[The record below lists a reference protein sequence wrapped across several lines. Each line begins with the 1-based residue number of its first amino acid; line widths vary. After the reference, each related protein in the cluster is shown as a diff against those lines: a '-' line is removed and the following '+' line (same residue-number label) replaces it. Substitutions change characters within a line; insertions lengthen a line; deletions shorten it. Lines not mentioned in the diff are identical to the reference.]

1 MQTKAKLGGIKERI
15 LMHRLLGASVGALA
29 VFCLGFVFVPTLISE
44 ASAVQDVSVGANW
57 VSTSLTLDPDYG
69 NGSASDVGHGDIA
82 FGDIIPTSTIDG
94 NIGTERVI
102 KKTIGIESS
111 GRYYS
116 VYLSMADSSSA
127 LKLNGDDS
135 NIRINSVSGTWDSPA
150 AFSATSWGY
159 AVPNTPIPTSAATW
173 TDASTPEYPI
183 FSQATTFSNVAN
195 LGIDLTKNNNASV
208 YNQDTWVA
216 APVLGSAQQ
225 IWKAETSNNYG
236 FGGENGDSV
245 NDHFDIYYG
254 IMVGADT
261 LAGTYENELVYTALA
276 SAQAIDEISNNL
288 LVSERFVAEGTT
300 ETLKFDLASSQSGLI
315 KPSQVYAYLVPHS
328 DILHQTIGGV
338 EETDEDV
345 LVRLMANLAQDSSY
359 YDTCDFDRT
368 DSSTDI
374 VFDTDGATITCEM
387 PAETPVW
394 DGGLTNSA
402 TATDGYYDIWI
413 AIPAYNANY
422 ISKTTEVGTNNR
434 VASVVYVGLQSVDE
448 NGDRIVTE
456 MQQMAKTICDNTNVW
471 NNQVGDAARIL
482 DPTGTNQLVADV
494 MTTEIDEETGEETE
508 VVDGAA
514 TSEASAILGIGSFL
528 LTDNRDDKLYK
539 VRRLAD
545 GNCWMAENLKIN
557 LADFAFTQ
565 SLTRNNTD
573 INTDRAY
580 WDPASSMFEY
590 AQSIAEAE
598 GYNGDPVTREN
609 YFLIASEDLLGDA
622 QTTQFETTSDSIW
635 GTLYYDDTETGEKV
649 LGASRRNN
657 KYSIDIPREYITSG
671 AGYYNWAAATA
682 GSGLFDTTGW
692 AGDSICPLGWQLP
705 GTGDGAATKSY
716 RSLLAVGPY
725 GYLSGTNAQKI
736 PFSFTLGGVRYHGVS
751 GLYQTHLGRFW
762 SKGAPSNTDTTY
774 LAVGGGSTMEP
785 RNTYSKTSG
794 IYVRCVSRD

>member
-1 MQTKAKLGGIKERI
+1 MQTKDQLGGIKERI

-29 VFCLGFVFVPTLISE
+29 VFCLAFVFVPTLISE

-135 NIRINSVSGTWDSPA
+135 NIRINPVSGTWDSPA

-173 TDASTPEYPI
+173 KDASTPEYPI

-245 NDHFDIYYG
+245 NNHFDIYYG

-261 LAGTYENELVYTALA
+261 LTGTYENELVYTALA

-345 LVRLMANLAQDSSY
+345 LARLVANLAQDSSY

-434 VASVVYVGLQSVDE
+434 VASVVYVGLQSVDG

-456 MQQMAKTICDNTNVW
+456 MQQMAKTICDNTNIW
-471 NNQVGDAARIL
+471 NNQTGGNARIL

-565 SLTRNNTD
+565 SLTRDNTD

-622 QTTQFETTSDSIW
+622 QTTQFETTSNSIW

-649 LGASRRNN
+649 LGVSRRNN

-692 AGDSICPLGWQLP
+692 AMDSICPLGWQLP

-736 PFSFTLGGVRYHGVS
+736 PFSFTLGGVRYYTGS

-785 RNTYSKTSG
+785 RNTYGKTSG
-794 IYVRCVSRD
+794 LYVRCVSRD